1 MIRKENIILTEEKVK
16 QLNSLEL
23 ETIKAK
29 EILEL
34 AIKTWSQHG
43 VKVANCQY
51 GISIRDC
58 EIVYY
63 EFSDSFQGC
72 CLMGAASIGKNIAW
86 MGNDRAICKYTLNL
100 TDEESFEIQNVFDY
114 VKMPSSP
121 LGEDVRKIRDIV
133 FKV

>member
-1 MIRKENIILTEEKVK
+1 MIRKENIILTEEKVE

-51 GISIRDC
+51 GLNVKDYKIIYDS
-58 EIVYY
+58 
-63 EFSDSFQGC
+63 FSGFQGC